1 MPSDKQKRRSI
12 ILHIISGGPIASQ
25 QQLLEKLRRRG
36 VRTTQ
41 ATVSRDIRELGLVKV
56 ADSANGYRYLPGGAG
71 HGGPAPI
78 AEGVVYSIT
87 ASSNLLVVRTRPGHA
102 QSVAAG
108 IDSLGWSDI
117 LGTVGG
123 DDTVLIILAGAE
135 KAAGIGKRLGQFFAL
150 R

>member
-1 MPSDKQKRRSI
+1 MPVGKQKRRSI
-12 ILHIISGGPIASQ
+12 ILHIISGDRVASQ
-25 QQLLEKLRRRG
+25 QELLDKLSRRG

-56 ADSANGYRYLPGGAG
+56 ADSGNGYRYLPGGS
-71 HGGPAPI
+71 GPGAAAPI
-78 AEGVVYSIT
+78 AEGVVYSI
-87 ASSNLLVVRTRPGHA
+87 AVSGNLLVVRTRPGHA

-108 IDSLGWSDI
+108 IDSLGWSEI

-123 DDTVLIILAGAE
+123 DDTVLIILAGAD
-135 KAAGIGKRLGQFFAL
+135 KAAGIEKRLGQFFAL